1 MSSTQLK
8 LHFIVGFII
17 TVNIHSFLINIHDVQ
32 RAITNKKSYE
42 MNENLRYISCHRVGG
57 CWSVNMNRND
67 GYGTAKQRSYVTINI
82 LTCVV
87 VVTCEQD
94 AIKSYGT

>member
-42 MNENLRYISCHRVGG
+42 MKTYATFRVTG
-57 CWSVNMNRND
+57 SVVAGR
-67 GYGTAKQRSYVTINI
+67 
-82 LTCVV
+82 
-87 VVTCEQD
+87 
-94 AIKSYGT
+94 